1 MVTFFVTLFYNWQS
15 RLFNRFV
22 PKKDI
27 KMFNALCFIKRFLT
41 LHFNKNNIVFSI
53 TRYFRIQYFQYI
65 FLIRNPFVMLCIQIT
80 KDFLNV
86 RLSSSPLKITS
97 LYYKTLSLGVCYSNI
112 NVEHSCYIEYIQ
124 TYKNDFTLRYIII
137 DISTG

>member
-1 MVTFFVTLFYNWQS
+1 MITFFVTLFYNWQS

-86 RLSSSPLKITS
+86 RLSSSPLKIMS
-97 LYYKTLSLGVCYSNI
+97 LYHKTLSLGVCSSSI
-112 NVEHSCYIEYIQ
+112 NAEHSCYMEIQ
-124 TYKNDFTLRYIII
+124 TYKNVHFTLLYIIV